1 MTKKTVE
8 QEGKIRQLFEV
19 GAHFGYSK
27 SRCHPS
33 TRGAIFG
40 FKNRNAVIDLEKTL
54 IGLEAAKERI
64 KDVGRNN
71 KAVLLVGTKEE
82 AKAPVFDA
90 AGLANWPHVASSRW
104 LGGLLTNW
112 PQMKTRLARLA
123 DLKEKREAGKL
134 SVYTKKEQ
142 LLISREIARLERYF
156 GTVTSL
162 TDVPAILV
170 VVDPD
175 QEAIA
180 VEEARKV
187 KIPVIALAGT
197 DCDIRNIDYPIVIND
212 NNAKTIKLVLREL
225 VEAYDSGRREGPAL
239 VSPEL
244 AATPKTA

>member
-1 MTKKTVE
+1 MTKKQTE
-8 QEGKIRQLFEV
+8 HEGKIRQLFEV

-33 TRGAIFG
+33 TKNNIFG
-40 FKNRNAVIDLEKTL
+40 FKNRSAVIDLEKTL
-54 IGLEAAKERI
+54 VGLEAAKERLME
-64 KDVGRNN
+64 VGRHN

-82 AKAPVFDA
+82 AKAPVYDA
-90 AGLANWPHVASSRW
+90 AGLANWPYIASSRW

-123 DLKEKREAGKL
+123 DLKDKREAGKL

-156 GTVTSL
+156 GTITSL
-162 TDVPAILV
+162 TDLPAILI

-175 QEAIA
+175 QEKIA

-197 DCDIRNIDYPIVIND
+197 DCDIRIYLCLQ
-212 NNAKTIKLVLREL
+212 ASKLHQYLL
-225 VEAYDSGRREGPAL
+225 SQ
-239 VSPEL
+239 
-244 AATPKTA
+244 TAMHL